1 MAVGLPEGG
10 NAMHVLRLT
19 SVFEPEAAAFDGDA
33 ARFDPIGGMQNHT
46 AALTRCLDDLGL
58 RQTVLTS
65 RLAAR
70 SGTTRLGTHAV
81 VRRSGLRIPRLRQL
95 WALCALPHALVPGR
109 GRRRVDLVHG
119 HQGEDIATL
128 ALGLLA
134 AARHRCSLVVTLH
147 CSVRHTFAG
156 GSPKARFLRLVG
168 GAVERAAVRRAAAVI
183 VLVPRTAELLGEDD
197 VPRDKVHVLPSGF
210 DPALFERPTEDVFPG
225 VPHPRIGYV
234 GRLAEQKRPDLLVE
248 AFGDLEETASL
259 IVVGDGPLR
268 PQVEAAVRRSRAR
281 DRITLSGFVPHQ
293 QVPAVLRSVDLLVLP
308 SIYEEMGSVLAEA
321 MACGLPVV
329 ASDVGG
335 IPDVVSD
342 GETGILVPPGDV
354 PALSKALDGVLKDS
368 SLRTRLGAEARR
380 QSSRY
385 SWPGLAARIAD
396 LYDAARSAPPR

>member
-1 MAVGLPEGG
+1 
-10 NAMHVLRLT
+10 MHVLRLT
-19 SVFEPEAAAFDGDA
+19 SVFEPQAAALDGDA

-46 AALTRCLDDLGL
+46 AALTRGLDALGL

-70 SGTTRLGTHAV
+70 TGSARFGEHAA
-81 VRRSGLRIPRLRQL
+81 VRRTGLRTTRLRQL
-95 WALCALPHALVPGR
+95 WALCALPHALVTPRSR
-109 GRRRVDLVHG
+109 GRVDLVHG

-128 ALGLLA
+128 ALAQLA
-134 AARHRCSLVVTLH
+134 AARHRCPLVVTLH

-183 VLVPRTAELLGEDD
+183 VLVPRTAELLREDG
-197 VPRDKVHVLPSGF
+197 VPSGKVHVLPSGF
-210 DPALFERPTEDVFPG
+210 DPALFERPTEDLFPH
-225 VPHPRIGYV
+225 VPHPRVGYV
-234 GRLAEQKRPDLLVE
+234 GRLAEQKRPDLLVD
-248 AFGDLEETASL
+248 AFGDLEEAAWL
-259 IVVGDGPLR
+259 VVVGDGPLR
-268 PQVEAAVRRSRAR
+268 PQVEAAIRRSPAR
-281 DRITLSGFVPHQ
+281 DRITRSGFVPHD
-293 QVPAVLRSVDLLVLP
+293 QVPAVLRSIDLLVLP

-335 IPDVVSD
+335 IPDVVGD

-354 PALSKALDGVLKDS
+354 AALTKALDGVLRDAA
-368 SLRTRLGAEARR
+368 LRARLGAQARR
-380 QSSRY
+380 QSVRY

-396 LYDAARSAPPR
+396 LYAAARPAPPP

>member
-1 MAVGLPEGG
+1 
-10 NAMHVLRLT
+10 MHVLRLT
-19 SVFEPEAAAFDGDA
+19 SVFEPQAAALDGDA

-46 AALTRCLDDLGL
+46 AALTRCLDALGL

-70 SGTTRLGTHAV
+70 TGTARLGAHAV
-81 VRRSGLRIPRLRQL
+81 VRRTGLRIARLRQL
-95 WALCALPHALVPGR
+95 WALCALPQALLPPRGR
-109 GRRRVDLVHG
+109 GPVTLVHG

-128 ALGLLA
+128 ALALLA
-134 AARHRCSLVVTLH
+134 SARHRCPLVVTLH

-156 GSPKARFLRLVG
+156 GSPKARSLRLVG

-183 VLVPRTAELLGEDD
+183 VLVPRTAELLREDG
-197 VPRDKVHVLPSGF
+197 VASEKVHVLPSGF
-210 DPALFERPTEDVFPG
+210 DPALFEHPTGDLFPN

-248 AFGDLEETASL
+248 AFAELDETASL
-259 IVVGDGPLR
+259 VVVGDGPLR
-268 PQVEAAVRRSRAR
+268 PQVEAAVRRSPAR
-281 DRITLSGFVPHQ
+281 DRITLSGFVPHE
-293 QVPAVLRSVDLLVLP
+293 QVPAVLRSIDLLVLP
-308 SIYEEMGSVLAEA
+308 SIYEETGSVLAEA

-354 PALSKALDGVLKDS
+354 TALTKALDGVLKDA
-368 SLRTRLGAEARR
+368 SLRTRLGEEARR
-380 QSSRY
+380 RSVRY
-385 SWPGLAARIAD
+385 SWPGLATRIAE
-396 LYDAARSAPPR
+396 LYAAAGAVASR